1 MPIMYFIGV
10 TTASSSINSVF
21 PRWGEELGLSGATL
35 VGMDFKPHDDPSR
48 YREAVTRIKRDPDS
62 HGALVTT
69 HKMDLYAACHDL
81 FDHIDPLAQSMGEIG
96 SIYKRD
102 GQLCGRAVDPENSG
116 KALAAFLP
124 ENHWQLTGGETAA
137 CILGAGG
144 ASVALSW
151 HLLTWCTDP
160 QNRPAKLVVSDI
172 NPERL
177 DHMRAFHSTLNSD
190 LPVEYQLSANAEDND
205 ALVNALPA
213 GSLVVNATGLG
224 KDAPGSPLT
233 DNVSFPQGGYVW
245 EFNYRGNLVHLDQAR
260 SQKATRSL
268 HIEDGW
274 TYFIHGWSS
283 VIADVFDISIPSSG
297 TVFDRLSAIAGQA
310 RK

>member
-1 MPIMYFIGV
+1 MYFIGV

-21 PRWGEELGLSGATL
+21 PRWAKELGLNDARL
-35 VGMDFKPHDDPSR
+35 VGMDFKPHDAPERYRDAVGRIKEDPSA
-48 YREAVTRIKRDPDS
+48 Y
-62 HGALVTT
+62 GALVTT
-69 HKMDLYAACHDL
+69 HKMDLYSACHDL
-81 FDHIDPLAQSMGEIG
+81 FDQIDPLAQSMGEIG

-102 GQLCGRAVDPENSG
+102 GELCGRAVDPENSG

-124 ENHWQLTGGETAA
+124 QNHWKTNGGQAAA

-151 HLLTWCTDP
+151 HLLTQCPDP
-160 QNRPAKLVVSDI
+160 KNRPAKLIVSDI

-177 DHMRAFHSTLNSD
+177 DHMRAFHVTLNSNV
-190 LPVEYQLSANAEDND
+190 PIEYHLSASAEDND
-205 ALVNALPA
+205 ALVSALPA

-233 DNVSFPQGGYVW
+233 DNALFPHTGYLW
-245 EFNYRGNLVHLDQAR
+245 EFNYRGGLVFLDQAQ
-260 SQKATRSL
+260 SQKTTREL

-274 TYFIHGWSS
+274 IYFIHGWSS
-283 VIADVFDISIPSSG
+283 VISDVFNISIPNSG
-297 TVFDRLSAIAGQA
+297 SEFDRLAAIASA
-310 RK
+310 TRT